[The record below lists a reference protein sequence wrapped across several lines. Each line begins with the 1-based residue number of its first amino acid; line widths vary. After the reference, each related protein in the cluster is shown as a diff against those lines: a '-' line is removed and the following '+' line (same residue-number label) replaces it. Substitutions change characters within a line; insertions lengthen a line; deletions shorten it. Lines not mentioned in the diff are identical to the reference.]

1 MELISQVN
9 TFVGGMNLDDD
20 VTMIPKNQYKLANN
34 VRLIT
39 NDSGTTGV
47 LQNIEYIRQYPGGLD
62 KSENI
67 IGTTVTKRYNH
78 VTNKIETCGIVITE
92 KSGLN
97 KVWAVT
103 DFDTNKPNWYLIV
116 QAKLNLKDRLSVVA
130 NFESDKIS
138 KIYITDGNSN
148 IKMINI
154 SDKYDTSAPI
164 DNEYY
169 FDTIPEAI
177 LFPIN
182 FNNFTVG
189 ALQAGS
195 VQYCFQLFT
204 EHSVES
210 AVSSLSNIIPLSK
223 DLTKGA
229 SKNILGQLSGESS
242 GLGCTLD
249 ITYNNT
255 GQFNRL
261 RVIRVYYKD
270 NNSIPEIHVINEI
283 GIPMN
288 KGINKIKYTDNGSQF
303 IDVLTI
309 DEFSALIP
317 YNFKAKSLD
326 KLYNRLFAANV
337 TENTWDVEYD
347 ARAYRADLSGNVK
360 LLNADGNH
368 IISSLNNLTNGT
380 HKVPKE
386 HDCINP
392 YNIIEDDAVKYV
404 YRTDGLMGGSGQ
416 NVSYKFIFA
425 ELVLSSTFAESGKP
439 TNDLDLN
446 ATAGNIKN
454 IKIVYEDG
462 SLAANQNIVSDN
474 AVIHNYSDAY
484 MCANYLGYM
493 RDEIYRFG
501 IVFYNN
507 KGIPSPVHW
516 IGDIRMPST
525 KDADS
530 INSVL
535 YPFHTGVYSEA
546 YGKTVEQLAYAMG
559 IEFTINNVPSEA
571 VSWEIVRCD
580 RTEADRTIVSQGI
593 ISSLLEFGNMEGDAD
608 NNEYSFGE
616 NDIRPMP
623 LFNLSKDFYVRFFNI
638 SGESIHTKYP
648 RVENYFEFTSPEICV
663 SKNSMLP
670 SVQNSKLNCLYKV
683 STYNHHA
690 NIIRD
695 EDYWD
700 FDKIDLKQLGYKQ
713 TTVDTVRDEDDPD
726 NDKWFGSI
734 GMVGGTRG
742 QLYFHGGSGPKFLQ
756 GDGRYW
762 YEKQC
767 LFKYYN
773 IQHDKDETLYQIKDS
788 IVGAILP
795 YDNSLNDSKNHAQ
808 PIGGKMYTNTSVAGY
823 QQYGNHG
830 VNCVLQ
836 LDSSFN
842 KTSGLNG
849 NLDQVFNYL
858 NTSYICNIKRNII
871 PYQGNNY
878 SSRQN
883 SVYISCSANQDK
895 RTTKSLCFGG
905 DTYLNI
911 FDYLNTSFCQ
921 KSNDVDEW
929 KSLRMNTV
937 CYIPLES
944 IVNTA
949 LFSSESYHNSV
960 NGTTGNNL
968 IQNEPIV
975 LGNGYAQQK
984 PLYEYNTA
992 YSVQSEALKY
1002 VPKNMYSIDDLHSG
1016 TRITC
1021 SELKTNNELI
1031 DSWTK
1036 FKFANYIDVD
1046 SQYGQI
1052 TNLKVFKNK
1061 LYFFQD
1067 SAVGIAAVNERSL
1080 ITDNNPGA
1088 LTLGTGGILVRYDYL
1103 VTKNGD
1109 SIINDKSIT
1118 NSESTIYWYDFDKNV
1133 LCGLGNGFV
1142 ELSKVKK
1149 TQTYFNDLEDNQ
1161 KLNTMSFF
1169 DSKYNE
1175 VWFKVNNK
1183 CLIYNEKLQL
1193 FTSFYTHNPDW
1204 SLPFSTKIV
1213 TIKDN
1218 KCYYLHDLYQNDSN
1232 YKEELIADIKFVVN
1246 DNAVYTKV
1254 YDNQWFAADI
1264 SDKCLK
1270 EIVFNTKT
1278 QETEPIDYTNIES
1291 REDNYRFAIGRETQN
1306 DPAQQQKINMSY
1318 AGRMRGKYLIC
1329 NYTFDCNNNREFKL
1343 PYVKTTYRYSM
1354 L

>member
-1 MELISQVN
+1 MELNSQVN

-20 VTMIPKNQYKLANN
+20 LTMLPNNQYKSANN

-78 VTNKIETCGIVITE
+78 ITDKVETCGVVITE
-92 KSGLN
+92 KNGLN
-97 KVWAVT
+97 KIWSVT

-116 QAKLNLKDRLSVVA
+116 WAKLNLKDKLSIVS

-154 SDKYDTSAPI
+154 SDKYNTSVLI

-177 LFPIN
+177 LFPIK
-182 FNNFTVG
+182 FNNFTAG

-204 EHSVES
+204 EHGTES
-210 AVSSLSNIIPLSK
+210 AVSSLSNVIPLSK
-223 DLTKGA
+223 DLTKGS

-242 GLGCTLD
+242 GLGCVLD

-270 NNSIPEIHVINEI
+270 NISIPDIHVINEI
-283 GIPMN
+283 GIPI
-288 KGINKIKYTDNGSQF
+288 GIGVNKIKYTDNGSQF
-303 IDVLTI
+303 VNILTI
-309 DEFSALIP
+309 DEFSALVP
-317 YNFKAKSLD
+317 YDFKAKTLD

-347 ARAYRADLSGNVK
+347 ARAYRADSSGNVK
-360 LLNADGNH
+360 LLNADGNN
-368 IISSLNNLTNGT
+368 ITQSITNLTNGT
-380 HKVPKE
+380 YKVPEE

-392 YNIIEDDAVKYV
+392 YNIIGDDSVKYI
-404 YRTDGLMGGSGQ
+404 YRTDRLMGGSGQ
-416 NVSYKFIFA
+416 NISYKFIFA
-425 ELVLSSTFAESGKP
+425 ELVLSSTSAEANKP

-446 ATAGNIKN
+446 ATAGNIKK

-462 SLAANQNIVSDN
+462 SLAANQDILSDN

-484 MCANYLGYM
+484 ICANYLGYM

-525 KDADS
+525 KDVNN
-530 INSVL
+530 INSVI
-535 YPFHTGVYSEA
+535 YPFHTGVYSTA
-546 YGKTVEQLAYAMG
+546 YNNTVEQLAYALG
-559 IEFTINNVPSEA
+559 IEFTVNNIPSEA

-593 ISSLLEFGNMEGDAD
+593 IGSLVEYGKMDGDAD
-608 NNEYSFGE
+608 NDEYSFGE
-616 NDIRPMP
+616 NDIRPKPIINMGSE
-623 LFNLSKDFYVRFFNI
+623 FHVKFMNVSADNAWVVD
-638 SGESIHTKYP
+638 YP
-648 RVENYFEFTSPEICV
+648 CAKNYFEFISPEVCV
-663 SKNSMLP
+663 SKNSILP
-670 SVQNSKLNCLYKV
+670 SIQNSKLNRLYSV
-683 STYNHHA
+683 STYNHFA
-690 NIIRD
+690 ELMDD
-695 EDYWD
+695 ETGYGP
-700 FDKIDLKQLGYKQ
+700 FDEMAPVLTLKQIGYKQ
-713 TTVDTVRDEDDPD
+713 STVSTVRGEDEE
-726 NDKWFGSI
+726 NDKWFATI
-734 GMVGGTRG
+734 GAKDVRS
-742 QLYFHGGSGPKFLQ
+742 QLYFHGGSGPGYHEDQ
-756 GDGRYW
+756 GRYW

-773 IQHDKDETLYQIKDS
+773 IRHDFDNVEHKINDAIIGS
-788 IVGAILP
+788 ILP
-795 YDNSLNDSKNHAQ
+795 YENSLEDSKNHAQ
-808 PIGGKMYTNTSVAGY
+808 PIGSKMYTNTSVAGY
-823 QQYGNHG
+823 QEYSNHG
-830 VNCVLQ
+830 LNCVLHVDQ
-836 LDSSFN
+836 SFTYN
-842 KTSGLNG
+842 TGNNG
-849 NLDQVFNYL
+849 TYEQTFNYL
-858 NTSYICNIKRNII
+858 NTSSICNIKRPII
-871 PYQGNNY
+871 PYGGNSFSN
-878 SSRQN
+878 RTN
-883 SVYISCSANQDK
+883 SVYISCGQRHNVDTGKCS
-895 RTTKSLCFGG
+895 CFGG

-921 KSNDVDEW
+921 KSNDADEW

-944 IVNTA
+944 VVNTA
-949 LFSSESYHNSV
+949 LFSSESYHNGV
-960 NGTTGNNL
+960 NGTIGNNL

-975 LGNGYAQQK
+975 LGNGYTQQK

-1002 VPKNMYSIDDLHSG
+1002 VPKSMYSIDDLNST

-1021 SELKTNNELI
+1021 SELKHNNEVI

-1046 SQYGQI
+1046 PQYGQV
-1052 TNLKVFKNK
+1052 TNLKSFKNK

-1067 SAVGIAAVNERSL
+1067 SSVGIAAVNERSL

-1103 VTKNGD
+1103 ITKNGN
-1109 SIINDKSIT
+1109 SIINDNSIT

-1133 LCGLGNGFV
+1133 LCGLGDSFL

-1149 TQTYFNDLEDNQ
+1149 AQTYFNNLDDDQ

-1175 VWFKVNNK
+1175 VWFKVNDK

-1193 FTSFYTHNPDW
+1193 FTSFYTHDPDW
-1204 SLPFSTKIV
+1204 ALPFSTKTV

-1218 KCYYLHDLYQNDSN
+1218 KCYYLHDVYQNDKN
-1232 YKEELIADIKFVVN
+1232 GKEELISDIKFVVN
-1246 DNAVYTKV
+1246 DNSIYTKV
-1254 YDNQWFAADI
+1254 FDNQWFAADI
-1264 SDKCLK
+1264 SDECLK

-1278 QETEPIDYTNIES
+1278 QETLPINYTNIEQ
-1291 REDNYRFAIGRETQN
+1291 REDNYRFAIGREKQN
-1306 DPAQQQKINMSY
+1306 DSTQSY
-1318 AGRMRGKYLIC
+1318 AGRMKGKYLIC